1 MERKTLINN
10 DIMKIKDTNLNWTLN
25 VIARVLVGLVFIF
38 SSFVKGV
45 DPMGTSFK
53 ITEYLTA
60 WTFLGMSFD
69 WLTPLA
75 TIMSMGLITL
85 EFLVG
90 VLLLTGGF
98 RRFSAWLLALMML
111 FFTFTTLFDAIT
123 NEVTDCGC
131 FGDAIKLTN
140 WQTFWKNVLLD
151 VPTVWIFLTRNLR
164 RKLRFERDML
174 ISLFAVVAMVVFG
187 LYNINNEPCI
197 DFRSW
202 KVGNQMIDMDKDA
215 QVKSY
220 VTYVNKETG
229 ERDEFLSD
237 ELVQRME
244 DPEWEQKWEWESSR
258 VEDPHEIRADGFSML
273 DMDMNDHAKELI
285 GSEEYLLIATIHH
298 LEKVNKDGV
307 EGIEEAM
314 EWAEESGVQMVL
326 LTSALAED
334 VQSFLYANG
343 FDNLEFYFAD
353 ATAIE
358 TMLRSNPGFILLKGG
373 KVLGKWHY
381 RHADDI
387 EDFKLLF

>member
-1 MERKTLINN
+1 M
-10 DIMKIKDTNLNWTLN
+10 NWSLN
-25 VIARVLVGLVFIF
+25 VVARVVVGLVFIF

-60 WTFLGMSFD
+60 WSFFGMSFD
-69 WLTPLA
+69 WLVPLA
-75 TIMSMGLITL
+75 TFMAMALIVV
-85 EFLVG
+85 EFTIG
-90 VLLLTGGF
+90 VMLLFGTF
-98 RRFSAWLLALMML
+98 RRVSAWALVLMML

-140 WQTFWKNVLLD
+140 WQTFWKNVALD

-164 RKLRFERDML
+164 RKQRFERDVL
-174 ISLFAVVAMVVFG
+174 ITLFAMVAMVLFG

-202 KVGNQMIDMDKDA
+202 KVGNQMIDLDEKA
-215 QVKSY
+215 EVKSY

-229 ERDEFLSD
+229 ERDEFLSE
-237 ELVQRME
+237 ELVKRME
-244 DPEWEQKWEWESSR
+244 DPAWEAQWEWESSR
-258 VEDPHEIRADGFSML
+258 VEDPHEIKADGFSML

-285 GSEEYLLIATIHH
+285 GSEDYLLIATIHH
-298 LEKVNKDGV
+298 LDKVNEDGL
-307 EGIEEAM
+307 EGLEDAA
-314 EWAEESGVQMVL
+314 EWAQEHGVQMVL
-326 LTSALAED
+326 LTSALAEE
-334 VQSFLYANG
+334 VQSFLYAYQM
-343 FDNLEFYFAD
+343 DDIDFYFAD

-358 TMLRSNPGFILLKGG
+358 TMARSNPGFLLLKRG

-381 RHADDI
+381 RNVDDL
-387 EDFKLLF
+387 EDFILKY

>member
-1 MERKTLINN
+1 M
-10 DIMKIKDTNLNWTLN
+10 NWSLN
-25 VIARVLVGLVFIF
+25 VVARVVVGLVFVF

-60 WTFLGMSFD
+60 WSFFGMSFD
-69 WLTPLA
+69 WLVPLA
-75 TIMSMGLITL
+75 TFMAMALIVV
-85 EFLVG
+85 EFTIG
-90 VLLLTGGF
+90 VMLLFGAF
-98 RRFSAWLLALMML
+98 RRVSAWALVLMML

-140 WQTFWKNVLLD
+140 WQTFWKNVALD

-164 RKLRFERDML
+164 RKQRFERDVL
-174 ISLFAVVAMVVFG
+174 ITLFAMVAMVLFG

-202 KVGNQMIDMDKDA
+202 KVGNQMIDLDENA
-215 QVKSY
+215 EVKSY

-229 ERDEFLSD
+229 ERDEFLSE
-237 ELVQRME
+237 ELVKRME
-244 DPEWEQKWEWESSR
+244 DPAWEAQWEWESSR
-258 VEDPHEIRADGFSML
+258 VEDPHEIKADGFSML

-285 GSEEYLLIATIHH
+285 GSEDYLLIATIHH
-298 LEKVNKDGV
+298 LDKVNEDGL
-307 EGIEEAM
+307 EGLEDAA
-314 EWAEESGVQMVL
+314 EWAQEHGVQMVL
-326 LTSALAED
+326 LTSALAEE
-334 VQSFLYANG
+334 VQSFLYAYQM
-343 FDNLEFYFAD
+343 DDIDFYFAD

-358 TMLRSNPGFILLKGG
+358 TMARSNPGFLLLKRG

-381 RHADDI
+381 RNVDDL
-387 EDFKLLF
+387 EDFILKY

>member
-1 MERKTLINN
+1 
-10 DIMKIKDTNLNWTLN
+10 MKIKDTNLNWSLN
-25 VIARVLVGLVFIF
+25 VVARVVVGLVFIF

-60 WTFLGMSFD
+60 WSFFGMSFD
-69 WLTPLA
+69 WLVPLA
-75 TIMSMGLITL
+75 TFMAMALIVV
-85 EFLVG
+85 EFTIG
-90 VLLLTGGF
+90 VMLLFGAF
-98 RRFSAWLLALMML
+98 RRVSAWALVLMML

-140 WQTFWKNVLLD
+140 WQTFWKNVVLD

-164 RKLRFERDML
+164 RKQRFERDVL
-174 ISLFAVVAMVVFG
+174 ITLFAMVAMVLFG

-202 KVGNQMIDMDKDA
+202 KVGNQMIDLDENA
-215 QVKSY
+215 EVKSY

-229 ERDEFLSD
+229 ERDEFLSE
-237 ELVQRME
+237 ELVKRME
-244 DPEWEQKWEWESSR
+244 DPAWEAQWEWESSR
-258 VEDPHEIRADGFSML
+258 VEDPHEIKADGFSML

-285 GSEEYLLIATIHH
+285 GSEDYLLIATIHH
-298 LEKVNKDGV
+298 LDKVNEDGL
-307 EGIEEAM
+307 EGLEDAA
-314 EWAEESGVQMVL
+314 EWAQEHGVQMVL
-326 LTSALAED
+326 LTSALAEE
-334 VQSFLYANG
+334 VQSFLYAYQL
-343 FDNLEFYFAD
+343 DDIDFYFAD

-358 TMLRSNPGFILLKGG
+358 TMARSNPGFLLLKRG

-381 RHADDI
+381 RNVDDL
-387 EDFKLLF
+387 EDFILKY

>member
-1 MERKTLINN
+1 M
-10 DIMKIKDTNLNWTLN
+10 NWSLN
-25 VIARVLVGLVFIF
+25 VVARVVVGLVFIF

-60 WTFLGMSFD
+60 WSFFGMSFD
-69 WLTPLA
+69 WLVPLA
-75 TIMSMGLITL
+75 TFMAMALIVV
-85 EFLVG
+85 EFTIG
-90 VLLLTGGF
+90 VMLLFGAF
-98 RRFSAWLLALMML
+98 RRVSAWALVLMML

-140 WQTFWKNVLLD
+140 WQTFWKNVALD

-164 RKLRFERDML
+164 RKQRFERDVL
-174 ISLFAVVAMVVFG
+174 ITLFAMVAMVLFG

-202 KVGNQMIDMDKDA
+202 KVGNQMIDLDENA
-215 QVKSY
+215 EVKSY

-237 ELVQRME
+237 ELVKRME
-244 DPEWEQKWEWESSR
+244 DPAWEAQWEWESSR
-258 VEDPHEIRADGFSML
+258 VEDPHEIKADGFSML

-285 GSEEYLLIATIHH
+285 GSEDYLLIATIHH
-298 LEKVNKDGV
+298 LDKVNEDGL
-307 EGIEEAM
+307 EGLEDAA
-314 EWAEESGVQMVL
+314 EWAQEHGVQMVL
-326 LTSALAED
+326 LTSALAEE
-334 VQSFLYANG
+334 VQSFLYAYQM
-343 FDNLEFYFAD
+343 DDIDFYFAD

-358 TMLRSNPGFILLKGG
+358 TMARSNPGFLLLKRG

-381 RHADDI
+381 RNVDDL
-387 EDFKLLF
+387 EDFILKY

>member
-1 MERKTLINN
+1 
-10 DIMKIKDTNLNWTLN
+10 MKIKDTNLNWSLN
-25 VIARVLVGLVFIF
+25 VVARVVVGLVFIF

-60 WTFLGMSFD
+60 WSFFGMSFD
-69 WLTPLA
+69 WLVPLA
-75 TIMSMGLITL
+75 TFMAMALIVV
-85 EFLVG
+85 EFTIG
-90 VLLLTGGF
+90 VMLLFGAF
-98 RRFSAWLLALMML
+98 RRVSAWALVLMML

-140 WQTFWKNVLLD
+140 WQTFWKNVALD

-164 RKLRFERDML
+164 RKQRFERDVL
-174 ISLFAVVAMVVFG
+174 ITLFAMVAMVLFG

-202 KVGNQMIDMDKDA
+202 KVGNQMIDLDENA
-215 QVKSY
+215 EVKSY

-229 ERDEFLSD
+229 ERDEFLSE
-237 ELVQRME
+237 ELVKRME
-244 DPEWEQKWEWESSR
+244 DPAWEAQWEWESSR
-258 VEDPHEIRADGFSML
+258 VEDPHEIKADGFSML

-285 GSEEYLLIATIHH
+285 GSEDYLLIATIHH
-298 LEKVNKDGV
+298 LDKVNEDGL
-307 EGIEEAM
+307 EGLEDAA
-314 EWAEESGVQMVL
+314 EWAQEHGVQMVL
-326 LTSALAED
+326 LTSALAEE
-334 VQSFLYANG
+334 VQSFLYAYQM
-343 FDNLEFYFAD
+343 DDIDFYFAD

-358 TMLRSNPGFILLKGG
+358 TMARSNPGFLLLKRG

-381 RHADDI
+381 RNVDDL
-387 EDFKLLF
+387 EDFILKY

>member
-1 MERKTLINN
+1 
-10 DIMKIKDTNLNWTLN
+10 MKIKDTNLNWSLN
-25 VIARVLVGLVFIF
+25 VVARVVVGLVFIF

-60 WTFLGMSFD
+60 WSFFGMSFD
-69 WLTPLA
+69 WLVPLA
-75 TIMSMGLITL
+75 TFMAMALIVV
-85 EFLVG
+85 EFTIG
-90 VLLLTGGF
+90 VMLLFGAF
-98 RRFSAWLLALMML
+98 RRVSAWALVLMML

-140 WQTFWKNVLLD
+140 WQTFWKNVALD

-164 RKLRFERDML
+164 RKQRFERDVL
-174 ISLFAVVAMVVFG
+174 ITLFAMVAMALFG

-202 KVGNQMIDMDKDA
+202 KVGNQMIDLDENA
-215 QVKSY
+215 EVKSY

-229 ERDEFLSD
+229 ERDEFLSE
-237 ELVQRME
+237 ELVKRME
-244 DPEWEQKWEWESSR
+244 DPAWEAQWEWESSR
-258 VEDPHEIRADGFSML
+258 VEDPHEIKADGFSML

-285 GSEEYLLIATIHH
+285 GSEDYLLIATIHH
-298 LEKVNKDGV
+298 LDKVNEDGL
-307 EGIEEAM
+307 EGLEDAA
-314 EWAEESGVQMVL
+314 EWAQEHGVQMVL
-326 LTSALAED
+326 LTSALAEE
-334 VQSFLYANG
+334 VQSFLYAYQM
-343 FDNLEFYFAD
+343 DDIDFYFAD

-358 TMLRSNPGFILLKGG
+358 TMARSNPGFLLLKRG

-381 RHADDI
+381 RNVDDL
-387 EDFKLLF
+387 EDFILKY

>member
-1 MERKTLINN
+1 M
-10 DIMKIKDTNLNWTLN
+10 NWSLN
-25 VIARVLVGLVFIF
+25 VVARVVVGLVFIF

-60 WTFLGMSFD
+60 WSFFGMSFD
-69 WLTPLA
+69 WLVPLA
-75 TIMSMGLITL
+75 TFMAMALIVV
-85 EFLVG
+85 EFTIG
-90 VLLLTGGF
+90 VMLLFGAF
-98 RRFSAWLLALMML
+98 RRVSAWALVLMML

-140 WQTFWKNVLLD
+140 WQTFWKNVALD

-164 RKLRFERDML
+164 RKQRFERDVL
-174 ISLFAVVAMVVFG
+174 ITLFAMVAMVLFG

-202 KVGNQMIDMDKDA
+202 KVGNQMIDLDEKA
-215 QVKSY
+215 EVKSY

-229 ERDEFLSD
+229 ERDEFLSE
-237 ELVQRME
+237 ELVKRME
-244 DPEWEQKWEWESSR
+244 DPAWEAQWEWESSR
-258 VEDPHEIRADGFSML
+258 VEDPHEIKADGFSML

-285 GSEEYLLIATIHH
+285 GSEDYLLIATIHH
-298 LEKVNKDGV
+298 LDKVNEDGL
-307 EGIEEAM
+307 EGLEDAA
-314 EWAEESGVQMVL
+314 EWAQEHGVQMVL
-326 LTSALAED
+326 LTSALAEE
-334 VQSFLYANG
+334 VQSFLYAYQM
-343 FDNLEFYFAD
+343 DDIDFYFAD

-358 TMLRSNPGFILLKGG
+358 TMARSNPGFLLLKRG

-381 RHADDI
+381 RNVDDL
-387 EDFKLLF
+387 EDFILKY